1 MGSSDIDLSKKPR
14 SPYELFLGPSAADL
28 RHFVAKHF
36 RHQDT
41 KTQRYV
47 LQNSFPLCFWA
58 FVAIFPVY
66 PDWRFIMSNILNEIL
81 NNKDRKE
88 FKEFVAFVAN
98 QPTGICLRN
107 GIIQLFRQYC
117 DEHNKPKKFRQNSTM
132 FNFLKKTQELFPADG
147 TLVILHRY
155 AIAKYHFCRIRLDGE
170 YMEEISL
177 NDYLDLRDLYFLKK
191 KRDNHQLKI
200 DFMPFY
206 DFSPSIRDTRSVGN
220 GIRFLNRYMCSN
232 IFSRPD
238 EWNTKLFQFIQLH
251 QHDGRQLLVNGT
263 LIRDSETF
271 YNKLEKMLQWLKD
284 KNPEASYSNV
294 ETRMKKEGFE
304 VGWGNTVERISE
316 TFQTLLDLIN
326 EPTDYLLENFISR
339 VPMPLISKIAIIS
352 PHGWFGQTNALG
364 KPDTGGQV
372 IYILD
377 QVRALE
383 KHLAKEIRL
392 TGLDVKPK
400 IVVLTRLIP
409 EAEDTSCDQR
419 KEEIFQADNS
429 YILRVP
435 FRDSQYNIV
444 KHWISRFKIWPYL
457 ETFAEDASIELMSEF
472 EGRPDLI
479 IGNYS
484 DGNLVAS
491 LLSDKLD
498 VIQCTIAHAL
508 EKTKYAFSDLHWQ
521 ENEEDY
527 HFSLQYTADI
537 FSMNK
542 SDFIITSTLQE
553 IAGTEDTMGQYE
565 SYQFF
570 SLPELYQVVS
580 GLDLFAPKF
589 NVIPPGVDEEL
600 YFPYHQK
607 EKRIQTKLQQ
617 WKNRLFHDTSDDI
630 YGNLDHL
637 DKIPIFTMARFDKIK
652 NITGLIQAFGMS
664 KKLQSSCNLIFAAG
678 TIHVEDSSDSE
689 ERNEIIKAYDLI
701 ESYNLHGKLRWLPSI
716 NKLDT
721 GEVYRI
727 IADQKGIFVQ
737 PALFEAFGLT
747 IIEAMASGLPTFAPK
762 FGGPLEIIEYGVS
775 GFLMNTS
782 KPELISKSLENFIE
796 HCKKDK
802 DYWQTISENGIKR
815 VRERFNW
822 KSYSQRMVNL
832 AKLYGF
838 WRYAVSGKGMLE
850 LDRYCDLIYHF
861 LLKEKARSLE
871 TQRSPE

>member
-1 MGSSDIDLSKKPR
+1 MKN
-14 SPYELFLGPSAADL
+14 
-28 RHFVAKHF
+28 V
-36 RHQDT
+36 
-41 KTQRYV
+41 
-47 LQNSFPLCFWA
+47 
-58 FVAIFPVY
+58 
-66 PDWRFIMSNILNEIL
+66 LNEIL
-81 NNKDRKE
+81 NKKDRRD
-88 FKEFVAFVAN
+88 FKEFVAFVTN
-98 QPTGICLRN
+98 QQFGICLRN
-107 GIIQLFRQYC
+107 GIIQLFRAYC
-117 DEHNKPKKFRQNSTM
+117 DRHKKSPKFRRESSM
-132 FNFLKKTQELFPADG
+132 FNFLKKAQELFLARE
-147 TLVILHRY
+147 TLVMLHRY
-155 AIAKYHFCRIRLDGE
+155 AIARYRYYRIRLDGE

-177 NDYLDLRDLYFLKK
+177 TDYLDLRDSYVLKK
-191 KRDNHQLKI
+191 QMSNSHLHI

-206 DFSPSIRDTRSVGN
+206 DFSPTIRDTRTIGS

-238 EWNTKLFQFIQLH
+238 EWNAKLFEFIQLH
-251 QHDGRQLLVNGT
+251 QHNGRQLLVNGT
-263 LIRDSETF
+263 LIRDFDTF
-271 YNKLEKMLQWLKD
+271 YSSLEKMLEWLKQ
-284 KNPEASYSNV
+284 KNETAPYSSV
-294 ETRMKKEGFE
+294 ERRMKKDGFE
-304 VGWGNTVERISE
+304 VGWGNTVGRISE
-316 TFQTLLDLIN
+316 TIQTLLDLIS
-326 EPTDYLLENFISR
+326 EPTDDLLEHFISR

-383 KHLAKEIRL
+383 KHLTQEIRL
-392 TGLDVKPK
+392 TGLDVEPK

-409 EAEDTSCDQR
+409 EAQDTTCDQR
-419 KEEIFQADNS
+419 TEEIFQTDNS

-444 KHWISRFKIWPYL
+444 KHWVSRFKIWPYL
-457 ETFAEDASIELMSEF
+457 ETFAEDAATELLSEF

-491 LLSDKLD
+491 LLSDKFD

-521 ENEEDY
+521 ENEQDY

-553 IAGTEDTMGQYE
+553 IIGTEDTMGQYE

-570 SLPELYQVVS
+570 SLPRLYQVINGVN
-580 GLDLFAPKF
+580 LFAPKF

-600 YFPYHQK
+600 YFPYDQK
-607 EKRIQTKLQQ
+607 EKRIQTKQQQ
-617 WKNRLFHDTSDDI
+617 WERRLFHDDSEDI
-630 YGNLDHL
+630 FGRLDHP
-637 DKIPIFTMARFDKIK
+637 DKMPIFTMARFDKIK

-664 KKLQSSCNLIFAAG
+664 KTLQDACNLIFAAG
-678 TIHVEDSSDSE
+678 TIHIEDSSDSE
-689 ERNEIIKAYDLI
+689 ERNEITKAYDLI

-721 GEVYRI
+721 GEAYRV
-727 IADQKGIFVQ
+727 IADHQGIFVQ

-762 FGGPLEIIEYGVS
+762 FGGPLEIIEYGIS

-782 KPELISKSLENFIE
+782 KPELMANSLESFVEDCHKDENCWDTISK
-796 HCKKDK
+796 
-802 DYWQTISENGIKR
+802 NGIKR
-815 VRERFNW
+815 VQNHFNW
-822 KSYSQRMVNL
+822 KSYSQHMINL

-861 LLKEKARSLE
+861 LLKEKAQNLE
-871 TQRSPE
+871 SYRSPE

>member
-1 MGSSDIDLSKKPR
+1 MKN
-14 SPYELFLGPSAADL
+14 
-28 RHFVAKHF
+28 
-36 RHQDT
+36 
-41 KTQRYV
+41 V
-47 LQNSFPLCFWA
+47 LQ
-58 FVAIFPVY
+58 
-66 PDWRFIMSNILNEIL
+66 EIL
-81 NNKDRKE
+81 NKKDRKD
-88 FKEFVAFVAN
+88 FQEFVVFVTN
-98 QPTGICLRN
+98 QKFGICLRN

-117 DEHNKPKKFRQNSTM
+117 DQHKKTQKFRQNSSM
-132 FNFLKKTQELFPADG
+132 FNFLKKAQELFIADG
-147 TLVILHRY
+147 TLVMLHRY
-155 AIAKYHFCRIRLDGE
+155 AIAKYRYYRIRLDGE
-170 YMEEISL
+170 YMEEVSL
-177 NDYLDLRDLYFLKK
+177 TDYLDLRDSYVMKK
-191 KRDNHQLKI
+191 KMDNSHLHI

-206 DFSPSIRDTRSVGN
+206 DFSPSIRDTRTVGN

-238 EWNTKLFQFIQLH
+238 EWNAKLFEFIQLH

-263 LIRDSETF
+263 LIKDFETF
-271 YNKLEKMLQWLKD
+271 YNKLEKMLEWLKR
-284 KNPEASYSNV
+284 KKPEAPHSSV

-304 VGWGNTVERISE
+304 VGWGNTVGRISE
-316 TFQTLLDLIN
+316 TFRTLLDLIS
-326 EPTDYLLENFISR
+326 EPTDRLLEHFISR

-392 TGLDVKPK
+392 TGLDVEPK

-409 EAEDTSCDQR
+409 EAQDTTCDQR
-419 KEEIFQADNS
+419 KEEIFQTDNS

-444 KHWISRFKIWPYL
+444 KHWVSRFKIWPYL
-457 ETFAEDASIELMSEF
+457 ETFAEDASRELLSEF

-491 LLSDKLD
+491 LLSDKFD

-521 ENEEDY
+521 ENEQDY

-553 IAGTEDTMGQYE
+553 IIGTENTVGQYE

-570 SLPELYQVVS
+570 SLPQLFQVVN
-580 GLDLFAPKF
+580 GVNLFAPKF

-600 YFPYHQK
+600 YFPYYQK
-607 EKRIQTKLQQ
+607 EKRIQTKWQQ
-617 WKNRLFHDTSDDI
+617 WESRLFDDNSEDI
-630 YGNLDHL
+630 HGSLDHPE
-637 DKIPIFTMARFDKIK
+637 KMPIFTMARFDKIK
-652 NITGLIQAFGMS
+652 NITGLIQAFGMN

-678 TIHVEDSSDSE
+678 TIHVEESSDAE
-689 ERNEIIKAYDLI
+689 ERNEITKAYDLI

-727 IADQKGIFVQ
+727 IADHKGIFVQ

-747 IIEAMASGLPTFAPK
+747 IIEAMASGIPTFAPK

-782 KPELISKSLENFIE
+782 QPDLIANSLESFVEN
-796 HCKKDK
+796 CTKDNN
-802 DYWQTISENGIKR
+802 YWETISENGIKR
-815 VRERFNW
+815 VREHFNW
-822 KSYSQRMVNL
+822 KSYSQRMINL

-838 WRYAVSGKGMLE
+838 WRYAVSGKGMIE

-861 LLKEKARSLE
+861 LLKEKAQNLE
-871 TQRSPE
+871 SQMSPE

>member
-1 MGSSDIDLSKKPR
+1 
-14 SPYELFLGPSAADL
+14 
-28 RHFVAKHF
+28 
-36 RHQDT
+36 
-41 KTQRYV
+41 
-47 LQNSFPLCFWA
+47 
-58 FVAIFPVY
+58 
-66 PDWRFIMSNILNEIL
+66 
-81 NNKDRKE
+81 
-88 FKEFVAFVAN
+88 
-98 QPTGICLRN
+98 
-107 GIIQLFRQYC
+107 
-117 DEHNKPKKFRQNSTM
+117 
-132 FNFLKKTQELFPADG
+132 
-147 TLVILHRY
+147 
-155 AIAKYHFCRIRLDGE
+155 
-170 YMEEISL
+170 
-177 NDYLDLRDLYFLKK
+177 
-191 KRDNHQLKI
+191 
-200 DFMPFY
+200 
-206 DFSPSIRDTRSVGN
+206 
-220 GIRFLNRYMCSN
+220 MCSN

-238 EWNTKLFQFIQLH
+238 EWNTKLFQFIQMH
-251 QHDGRQLLVNGT
+251 QHDGRQMLVNGT
-263 LIRDSETF
+263 LIKDIETF
-271 YNKLEKMLQWLKD
+271 YHKLEKLLEWLKH
-284 KNPEASYSNV
+284 KNPQASFSSV
-294 ETRMKKEGFE
+294 ESRLKKEGFE
-304 VGWGNTVERISE
+304 VGWGNTVGRISE

-326 EPTDYLLENFISR
+326 EPNDQLLERFISR
-339 VPMPLISKIAIIS
+339 VPMPLISKIAIVS

-383 KHLAKEIRL
+383 KHLSAEIQL
-392 TGLDVKPK
+392 TGLNVKPK

-409 EAEDTSCDQR
+409 EAKDTSCDQR
-419 KEEIFQADNS
+419 IEEIFQTRNS

-435 FRDSQYNIV
+435 FRDRQYNVV
-444 KHWISRFKIWPYL
+444 KHWVSRFKIWPYL
-457 ETFAEDASIELMSEF
+457 ETFAEDAARELTGEF

-508 EKTKYAFSDLHWQ
+508 EKTKYAFSDMHWKD
-521 ENEEDY
+521 NEKDY

-553 IAGTEDTMGQYE
+553 IAGTENTMGQYE

-570 SLPELYQVVS
+570 SLPELYQVVN
-580 GLDLFAPKF
+580 GINLFAPKF

-600 YFPYHQK
+600 YFPYFQK
-607 EKRIQTKLQQ
+607 NKRIQTKRQQ
-617 WKNRLFHDTSDDI
+617 WTSRLLHENSDDI
-630 YGNLDHL
+630 YGSLDHP
-637 DKIPIFTMARFDKIK
+637 DRMPIFTMARFDKIK

-664 KKLQSSCNLIFAAG
+664 KKLQRSCNLIFAAG
-678 TIHVEDSSDSE
+678 TIHIEDSSDSE
-689 ERNEIIKAYDLI
+689 ERNEITKAYDLI
-701 ESYNLHGKLRWLPSI
+701 ESYNLHGKFRWLPSI

-762 FGGPLEIIEYGVS
+762 FGGPLEIIEYGIS
-775 GFLMNTS
+775 GFLLNTS
-782 KPELISKSLENFIE
+782 KPELIAKSIESFLEN
-796 HCKKDK
+796 CRKDES
-802 DYWQTISENGIKR
+802 YWSTISENGIKR

-822 KSYSQRMVNL
+822 QSYSQRMINL

-861 LLKEKARSLE
+861 LLKQKVQSLE
-871 TQRSPE
+871 APIHLEQSAIR

>member
-1 MGSSDIDLSKKPR
+1 MKN
-14 SPYELFLGPSAADL
+14 
-28 RHFVAKHF
+28 V
-36 RHQDT
+36 
-41 KTQRYV
+41 
-47 LQNSFPLCFWA
+47 
-58 FVAIFPVY
+58 
-66 PDWRFIMSNILNEIL
+66 LNEL
-81 NNKDRKE
+81 LTKKDRTD
-88 FKEFVAFVAN
+88 FKEFVAFVTN
-98 QPTGICLRN
+98 QQTDICLRN
-107 GIIQLFRQYC
+107 GIIQLFRHFC
-117 DEHNKPKKFRQNSTM
+117 DQHNKPQKFRLNSSM
-132 FNFLKKTQELFPADG
+132 SNFLKKAQELFLADG
-147 TLVILHRY
+147 TLVILHRP
-155 AIAKYHFCRIRLDGE
+155 AIARYRFYRIRLDGK

-177 NDYLDLRDLYFLKK
+177 SDYLDLRDSCGLSKK
-191 KRDNHQLKI
+191 MDGYHLHL

-206 DFSPSIRDTRSVGN
+206 DFSPLIRDTRTIGN

-238 EWNTKLFQFIQLH
+238 EWNAKLFEFIQLH
-251 QHDGRQLLVNGT
+251 QHNDRQLLVNKAFIKD
-263 LIRDSETF
+263 LDTF
-271 YNKLEKMLQWLKD
+271 YTKVEKMLEWLKHKD
-284 KNPEASYSNV
+284 PEAPYSSV

-304 VGWGNTVERISE
+304 VGWGNTVGRISE

-326 EPTDYLLENFISR
+326 EPTDHLLEHFISR

-383 KHLAKEIRL
+383 KHLAYEIQL
-392 TGLDVKPK
+392 TGLDVEPK

-409 EAEDTSCDQR
+409 EAQDTTCDQR
-419 KEEIFQADNS
+419 TEAIFQTNNS

-444 KHWISRFKIWPYL
+444 KHWVSRFKIWPYL
-457 ETFAEDASIELMSEF
+457 ETFAEDAARELQSEF
-472 EGRPDLI
+472 KGRPDLI

-491 LLSDKLD
+491 LLSDKLN

-521 ENEEDY
+521 ENEQDY

-553 IAGTEDTMGQYE
+553 IIGTEDTMGQYE

-570 SLPELYQVVS
+570 SLPRLYQVVN
-580 GLDLFAPKF
+580 GLNLFAPKF

-600 YFPYHQK
+600 YFPYYQK
-607 EKRIQTKLQQ
+607 EKRIQTKWQQ
-617 WKNRLFHDTSDDI
+617 WENRLFHDKTDDI
-630 YGNLDHL
+630 FGNLDHL
-637 DKIPIFTMARFDKIK
+637 DRTPIFTMARFDKIK

-664 KKLQSSCNLIFAAG
+664 TKLQSACNLIFAAG
-678 TIHVEDSSDSE
+678 TIHVKDSGDSE
-689 ERNEIIKAYDLI
+689 ERNEIMKAYDLI
-701 ESYNLHGKLRWLPSI
+701 ESYNLHGKIRWLPSI

-721 GEVYRI
+721 GEVYRV
-727 IADQKGIFVQ
+727 IADHNGIFVQ

-762 FGGPLEIIEYGVS
+762 FGGPLEIIEYGKS

-782 KPELISKSLENFIE
+782 KPELIANTLENFIDYSE
-796 HCKKDK
+796 KDK
-802 DYWQTISENGIKR
+802 NYWKTISENGIKR
-815 VRERFNW
+815 VQENFNW
-822 KSYSQRMVNL
+822 KSYSQRMINL

-861 LLKEKARSLE
+861 LLKEKSQNLDAQHVHE
-871 TQRSPE
+871 

>member
-1 MGSSDIDLSKKPR
+1 MKN
-14 SPYELFLGPSAADL
+14 
-28 RHFVAKHF
+28 V
-36 RHQDT
+36 
-41 KTQRYV
+41 
-47 LQNSFPLCFWA
+47 
-58 FVAIFPVY
+58 
-66 PDWRFIMSNILNEIL
+66 LNEIL
-81 NNKDRKE
+81 DKKDRGD
-88 FKEFVAFVAN
+88 FKEFVVFVDN
-98 QPTGICLRN
+98 QQFGICLRN

-117 DEHNKPKKFRQNSTM
+117 DQHNKTEAFRQDSSM
-132 FNFLKKTQELFPADG
+132 FNFLKKSQELFVADG
-147 TLVILHRY
+147 TLVMLHRY
-155 AIAKYHFCRIRLDGE
+155 AIAKYRYYRIRLDGE
-170 YMEEISL
+170 YMEEVSL
-177 NDYLDLRDLYFLKK
+177 TDYLDLRDSSVMKK
-191 KRDNHQLKI
+191 TMDNHHLHI

-206 DFSPSIRDTRSVGN
+206 DFSPSIRDTRTVGN
-220 GIRFLNRYMCSN
+220 GIRYLNRYMSSN

-238 EWNTKLFQFIQLH
+238 EWNAKLFEFIQLH
-251 QHDGRQLLVNGT
+251 QLDGRQLLVNGT
-263 LIRDSETF
+263 LIKDFETF
-271 YNKLEKMLQWLKD
+271 YNKLEKMLEWLKR
-284 KNPEASYSNV
+284 KNPDAPYSSV
-294 ETRMKKEGFE
+294 ETQMKKEGFE
-304 VGWGNTVERISE
+304 VGWGNAVSRISE
-316 TFQTLLDLIN
+316 TIQTLLDLIS
-326 EPTDYLLENFISR
+326 EPTDHLLEHFISR

-383 KHLAKEIRL
+383 KHLTEEIQL
-392 TGLDVKPK
+392 AGLDVEPK

-409 EAEDTSCDQR
+409 EAQDTTCNQR
-419 KEEIFQADNS
+419 KEEIFQTNNS

-444 KHWISRFKIWPYL
+444 KQWVSRFKIWPYL
-457 ETFAEDASIELMSEF
+457 ETFAEDASRELLSEF

-491 LLSDKLD
+491 LLSDKFD

-521 ENEEDY
+521 ENEQDY

-553 IAGTEDTMGQYE
+553 IIGTENTVGQYE

-570 SLPELYQVVS
+570 SLPQLYQVVN
-580 GLDLFAPKF
+580 GVNLFAPKF

-600 YFPYHQK
+600 YFPYNQK
-607 EKRIQTKLQQ
+607 EKRIQTKLKQ
-617 WKNRLFHDTSDDI
+617 WESRLFEDNSEDI
-630 YGNLDHL
+630 YGSLDHP
-637 DKIPIFTMARFDKIK
+637 DKMPIFTMARLDKVK

-664 KKLQSSCNLIFAAG
+664 KTLQRCCNLIFAAG
-678 TIHVEDSSDSE
+678 TIHLEDSSDSE
-689 ERNEIIKAYDLI
+689 ERNEITKAYDLI

-727 IADQKGIFVQ
+727 IADHGGIFVQ

-782 KPELISKSLENFIE
+782 QPDLIAASLEKFVE
-796 HCKKDK
+796 DCEKDK
-802 DYWQTISENGIKR
+802 NYWEMISQNGIKR
-815 VRERFNW
+815 VQEHFNW
-822 KSYSQRMVNL
+822 KSYSQRMINL

-838 WRYAVSGKGMLE
+838 WRYAVSGKGMVE
-850 LDRYCDLIYHF
+850 LDRYCELIYHF
-861 LLKEKARSLE
+861 LLKQKAQSLE
-871 TQRSPE
+871 TQISPE

>member
-1 MGSSDIDLSKKPR
+1 MR
-14 SPYELFLGPSAADL
+14 N
-28 RHFVAKHF
+28 
-36 RHQDT
+36 
-41 KTQRYV
+41 V
-47 LQNSFPLCFWA
+47 LIE
-58 FVAIFPVY
+58 V
-66 PDWRFIMSNILNEIL
+66 LNK
-81 NNKDRKE
+81 KDRKE
-88 FKEFVAFVAN
+88 FKEFVVFVVN
-98 QPTGICLRN
+98 QQFGICLRN

-117 DEHNKPKKFRQNSTM
+117 DQHNKSQKFRRNSSL
-132 FNFLKKTQELFPADG
+132 FNFLKKGQELFPADG
-147 TLVILHRY
+147 TLVMLHRY
-155 AIAKYHFCRIRLDGE
+155 AIAKYRYYRIRLDGE
-170 YMEEISL
+170 YMEEVTL
-177 NDYLDLRDLYFLKK
+177 ADYLDLRDSYGLKK
-191 KRDNHQLKI
+191 KIDHSHLHI

-206 DFSPSIRDTRSVGN
+206 DFSPSIRDTRTVGN

-232 IFSRPD
+232 IFSRPE
-238 EWNTKLFQFIQLH
+238 EWNAKLFEFIQLH
-251 QHDGRQLLVNGT
+251 QHNGQQLLVNGA
-263 LIRDSETF
+263 LIKDPDTF
-271 YNKLEKMLQWLKD
+271 FIMLEKMLEWLRS
-284 KNPEASYSNV
+284 KNPEASYSSV
-294 ETRMKKEGFE
+294 QAQMKKEGFE
-304 VGWGNTVERISE
+304 VGWGNTVARISV

-326 EPTDYLLENFISR
+326 EPNDQLLEDFISR

-383 KHLAKEIRL
+383 KHLANEIRL

-409 EAEDTSCDQR
+409 DAQDTTCDQR
-419 KEEIFQADNS
+419 KEEIFQTDNS

-435 FRDSQYNIV
+435 FRDSHYNIV

-457 ETFAEDASIELMSEF
+457 ETFAEDAATELGSEF

-521 ENEEDY
+521 ENEQDY
-527 HFSLQYTADI
+527 HFSLQFTADI

-553 IAGTEDTMGQYE
+553 IIGTEDTMGQYE

-570 SLPELYQVVS
+570 SLPRLYQVVN
-580 GLDLFAPKF
+580 GVNLFAPKF
-589 NVIPPGVDEEL
+589 NVIPPGVDEGL
-600 YFPYHQK
+600 YFPYYQK
-607 EKRIQTKLQQ
+607 EKRTQTKRQQ
-617 WKNRLFHDTSDDI
+617 WARRLFDDNSEDI
-630 YGNLDHL
+630 YGSLDHPQ
-637 DKIPIFTMARFDKIK
+637 KMPIFTMARFDKIK

-664 KKLQSSCNLIFAAG
+664 PKLQHSCNLIFAAG
-678 TIHVEDSSDSE
+678 TIHVEESSDSE
-689 ERNEIIKAYDLI
+689 ERNEITKAYDLI
-701 ESYNLHGKLRWLPSI
+701 ESYNLHGKLRWLPSV

-727 IADQKGIFVQ
+727 IADHRGIFVQ

-762 FGGPLEIIEYGVS
+762 FGGPLEIIEFGES

-782 KPELISKSLENFIE
+782 KPDLIAKSLEDFVA
-796 HCKKDK
+796 HCQKDQNH
-802 DYWQTISENGIKR
+802 WETVSENGIKR
-815 VRERFNW
+815 VQEHFNW
-822 KSYSQRMVNL
+822 KSYSQRMINL

-838 WRYAVSGKGMLE
+838 WRYAVSGKGMIE
-850 LDRYCDLIYHF
+850 LDRYCDLLYHF
-861 LLKEKARSLE
+861 LLKERARNLETPMSLE
-871 TQRSPE
+871 

>member
-1 MGSSDIDLSKKPR
+1 MKN
-14 SPYELFLGPSAADL
+14 
-28 RHFVAKHF
+28 
-36 RHQDT
+36 
-41 KTQRYV
+41 V
-47 LQNSFPLCFWA
+47 L
-58 FVAIFPVY
+58 V
-66 PDWRFIMSNILNEIL
+66 DILN
-81 NNKDRKE
+81 KRDRKD
-88 FKEFVAFVAN
+88 FKEFVVFVTS
-98 QPTGICLRN
+98 QQFGICLRN

-117 DEHNKPKKFRQNSTM
+117 DEHSKSQKFRQNSSM
-132 FNFLKKTQELFPADG
+132 FIFLKKAQELFLADG
-147 TLVILHRY
+147 TLVMLHRY
-155 AIAKYHFCRIRLDGE
+155 AIAKYRFYRIRLDGE

-177 NDYLDLRDLYFLKK
+177 NDYLDLRDLQFLEK
-191 KRDNHQLKI
+191 KRDNYQLKI

-206 DFSPSIRDTRSVGN
+206 DFSPSIRDTRTLGN

-232 IFSRPD
+232 IFSQPD
-238 EWNTKLFQFIQLH
+238 KWNAKLFEFIQLH
-251 QHDGRQLLVNGT
+251 QHNGRQLLVNGT
-263 LIRDSETF
+263 LIKDFDTF
-271 YNKLEKMLQWLKD
+271 FNKLEKMLEWLKH
-284 KNPEASYSNV
+284 KKPEAPYSSV
-294 ETRMKKEGFE
+294 KTRMKKEGFE
-304 VGWGNTVERISE
+304 VGWGNTVSRISE
-316 TFQTLLDLIN
+316 TIQTLLDLIN
-326 EPTDYLLENFISR
+326 EPNDHLLEHFISR

-392 TGLDVKPK
+392 TGLDVDPK

-409 EAEDTSCDQR
+409 EAQDTTCDQR
-419 KEEIFQADNS
+419 KEEIFQTDNS

-435 FRDSQYNIV
+435 FRDSQYNII

-457 ETFAEDASIELMSEF
+457 EAFAEDASRELTGEF

-491 LLSDKLD
+491 LLSDKFD
-498 VIQCTIAHAL
+498 VTQCTIAHAL

-521 ENEEDY
+521 ENEQDY

-553 IAGTEDTMGQYE
+553 IIGTENTMGQYE

-570 SLPELYQVVS
+570 SLPQLYQVVN
-580 GLDLFAPKF
+580 GVNLFAPKF

-600 YFPYHQK
+600 YFPYYQK
-607 EKRIQTKLQQ
+607 ENRIQAKWQQ
-617 WKNRLFHDTSDDI
+617 WESRLFEDNSDDI
-630 YGNLDHL
+630 YGSLDHPE
-637 DKIPIFTMARFDKIK
+637 KMPIFTMARFDKIK

-664 KKLQSSCNLIFAAG
+664 KKLQDACNLIFAAG

-701 ESYNLHGKLRWLPSI
+701 ESYNLHGKIRWLPSI

-727 IADQKGIFVQ
+727 IADHKGIFVQ

-747 IIEAMASGLPTFAPK
+747 IIEAMASGIPTFAPK
-762 FGGPLEIIEYGVS
+762 FGGPLEIIEYGIS

-782 KPELISKSLENFIE
+782 KPNLMAESLEKFVE
-796 HCKKDK
+796 HCEKDK
-802 DYWQTISENGIKR
+802 TYWKTISENGIKR
-815 VRERFNW
+815 VHDNFNW
-822 KSYSQRMVNL
+822 NSYSQRMINL

-838 WRYAVSGKGMLE
+838 WRYAVSGKGMVE

-861 LLKEKARSLE
+861 LLKEKAQNLE
-871 TQRSPE
+871 TQIVVVQ